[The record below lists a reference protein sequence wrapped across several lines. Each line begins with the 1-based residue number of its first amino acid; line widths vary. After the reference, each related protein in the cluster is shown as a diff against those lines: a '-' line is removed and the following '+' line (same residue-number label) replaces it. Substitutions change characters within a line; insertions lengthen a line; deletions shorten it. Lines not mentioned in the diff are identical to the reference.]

1 LTKAG
6 NSILVQRLA
15 NRPANRS
22 SAGDASDGHR
32 ETTLFDPRILSGVT
46 EMADRD
52 DLIRERAYQIWQ
64 ERGQPEG
71 CADDHW
77 LAAEQELADEADK
90 SKESAKGAAA
100 K

>member
-1 LTKAG
+1 MPYRNEG
-6 NSILVQRLA
+6 MSEHH
-15 NRPANRS
+15 
-22 SAGDASDGHR
+22 D
-32 ETTLFDPRILSGVT
+32 TTLFNSHILSGVA

-52 DLIRERAYQIWQ
+52 DLICERAYQIWQ

-77 LAAEQELADEADK
+77 LAAEQELADEANK
-90 SKESAKGAAA
+90 SKETAEGAAE